1 MSTLKSMASALAIL
15 VLLCTNIYA
24 QESSF
29 EDVRLKNKIVP
40 LTSNVYK
47 LLEYHEVAGHTH
59 ILPLAKPYSKIFILK
74 TLKSIADNDRVT
86 ERERELV
93 NRYISDLSRES
104 NGLQVASGSAKKTFG
119 LIGMGTSAEVRSGV
133 GDNSTATVVLSAEP
147 YLSGDIGNVLTFH
160 ASLGPSIEKL
170 APDLF
175 YGSYTKDKQVHF
187 PHEATGFSYLPY
199 KFNFESM
206 NIRTTVENKSPGYAE
221 ITEKIAVSFL
231 YSTELN
237 ASLFDGAL
245 QFGINNQRRAWG
257 NDFDNLTLSASA
269 RKFPA
274 FEFKLAP
281 LRWLRYSYLLGSL
294 HSGKSLSAGYKSGIY
309 GYDVGALQNNFTLH
323 MLEVEPWDWFLLTAT
338 AGNVWVKRFEINYM
352 IPFVFSHLS
361 ELESG
366 DYDNLTMSIDLTFK
380 VPNFGKI
387 WFSFFNDE
395 FSFIEKGNLLK
406 MPRNRYAWQLGLVNR
421 MPFIPHTLSS
431 FKYSRVTPFAYT
443 HYPETR
449 MSNFENR
456 PYDMTYSNDGFNLGF
471 YLPPNSGEFNWTL
484 TSFAVNNLTLTM
496 ENRFIMHGTNDL
508 ASEELKLIYGDIYRH
523 QYTKPGEDIHQYPL
537 LDFAKDGIYDFTIS
551 SEIRFDYRIRKSP
564 YLDYYR
570 LFGTIG
576 AARTWWKEN
585 SSGVVAPAPRN
596 FATVSIGVA
605 IDI

>member
-1 MSTLKSMASALAIL
+1 MSSLKTIASTLAIS

-29 EDVRLKNKIVP
+29 EEVRLKNKIVP
-40 LTSNVYK
+40 LTSSVYK
-47 LLEYHEVAGHTH
+47 LLEYHEVAGHTR

-86 ERERELV
+86 ERERDIV

-104 NGLQVASGSAKKTFG
+104 NGIQLASGSAKNTYG
-119 LIGMGTSAEVRSGV
+119 LIGLGTGAEVRSGV
-133 GDNSTATVVLSAEP
+133 GENSARTLVFSAEP
-147 YLSGDIGNVLTFH
+147 YLAGDIGKNLTFH

-175 YGSYTKDKQVHF
+175 YGSYTKDKQVRF
-187 PHEATGFSYLPY
+187 PHEEVGFSYLPY
-199 KFNFESM
+199 KFSFESM
-206 NIRTTVENKSPGYAE
+206 NIRTTVESKIPGYSE
-221 ITEKIAVSFL
+221 ITEKIAVGFL

-237 ASLFDGAL
+237 TSWFDGAL
-245 QFGINNQRRAWG
+245 QMGINNQRRAWG
-257 NDFDNLTLSASA
+257 NDYDNLTLSASA

-281 LRWLRYSYLLGSL
+281 LKWLRYSYLLGSL
-294 HSGKSLSAGYKSGIY
+294 HSGKSLFGAYKSEIY

-323 MLEVEPWDWFLLTAT
+323 MLEVEPWDWFLITAT

-366 DYDNLTMSIDLTFK
+366 DYDNLTMSLDFTFK

-406 MPRNRYAWQLGLVNR
+406 MPRNRYAWQLGFVNK
-421 MPFIPHTLSS
+421 MSFLPQTLSS

-449 MSNFENR
+449 LSNFNNR

-508 ASEELKLIYGDIYRH
+508 ASEEVKLIFGDLYRH
-523 QYTKPGEDIHQYPL
+523 QYTNPGEDIHQYPL
-537 LDFAKDGIYDFTIS
+537 LDFTKDGIYDFTLS

-585 SSGVVAPAPRN
+585 SSGVTAPAPRN
-596 FATVSIGVA
+596 FATISFGVA